1 MLTVVLG
8 ESQTYPPSPLLLVL
22 TTDGLIIPYHMI
34 YTHKDTPI
42 ITAPKEQISASG
54 LRKQAGKTIVAL
66 NKIFFPGKNII
77 ALGEAG
83 IFTAKMKN

>member
-66 NKIFFPGKNII
+66 NKIFSSVKEHYGFG
-77 ALGEAG
+77 
-83 IFTAKMKN
+83 